1 MPCKAKLGGKLFQK
15 QLRLPSRRGAPARH
29 KMAGN
34 RFEPLPQAWH
44 IRKSG
49 ASQPHKEHL
58 LGTSLATL
66 TVLESIPEGLLS
78 RPATRLHEV
87 LAGPTLIHL
96 SGRRS
101 AALYLSVLLH
111 GNEDTGWEAVRAL
124 LIRYQQQTLP
134 RALSVFIA
142 NVLAARFGLRHLE
155 EQPDYNRI
163 WKGGGTP
170 EHRIVQQVFS
180 SMRERGVFAS
190 VDVHN
195 NTGMNPHY
203 ACVNR
208 LEPAFLH
215 LAALFSRTVVH
226 FTTPDTVQSRA
237 FANLCP
243 AVTIEAGQPGQ
254 AHGVAHVLEFL
265 DACLH
270 LVELP
275 KHPVAA
281 GDIDLFHTVA
291 IVKVAPQVSFSFDGR
306 EADLQLLDDL
316 DRLNFHEVPTGTL
329 FGWTRG
335 DGELGLEV
343 HNEEGV
349 NVAERYFTG
358 RGFELLTA
366 SPIIPSMLTL
376 DERIVRQDCLCYLME
391 RRHP

>member
-1 MPCKAKLGGKLFQK
+1 MEEQ
-15 QLRLPSRRGAPARH
+15 
-29 KMAGN
+29 
-34 RFEPLPQAWH
+34 
-44 IRKSG
+44 
-49 ASQPHKEHL
+49 L

-66 TVLESIPEGLLS
+66 TILESVPEGLLS
-78 RPATRLHEV
+78 RSAARLHEV
-87 LAGPTLIHL
+87 LPGPTLIHL
-96 SGRRS
+96 PGRRS
-101 AALYLSVLLH
+101 EALYLSVLLH

-124 LIRYQQQTLP
+124 LLRYKEQTLP
-134 RALSVFIA
+134 RAVSVFIA
-142 NVLAARFGLRHLE
+142 NVAAARFGLRRLE
-155 EQPDYNRI
+155 GQPDYNRI
-163 WKGGGTP
+163 WKGDSTP
-170 EHRIVQQVFS
+170 EHRIVQQVFL

-203 ACVNR
+203 ACINR

-215 LAALFSRTVVH
+215 LATLFSRTVVH

-275 KHPVAA
+275 RHPVAF
-281 GDIDLFHTVA
+281 GDIDLFHTMA
-291 IVKVAPQVSFSFDGR
+291 IVRIPPHVSFSFDGR

-316 DRLNFHEVPTGTL
+316 DRLNFHEVPPGTL
-329 FGWTRG
+329 VGWIQGGRG
-335 DGELGLEV
+335 LGLEV

-349 NVAERYFTG
+349 NVAEHYFTM

-366 SPIIPSMLTL
+366 SSIIPSMLTL

-391 RRHP
+391 RRHR